1 MHFALFKVQER
12 EWTKLCDQHIRFSLY
27 LFSEFFL
34 ELKGIILSTSRV
46 CGLLD
51 EHSEK
56 LSFITNYLKHF
67 EILKEGSNSIA
78 SNHLLICVTL
88 CINIYNHLY
97 NHPSSATPEVLA
109 IYNGCTE
116 LNYSKQ
122 LTHKCDHLI
131 IMDIKNIIQN

>member
-1 MHFALFKVQER
+1 MQVR

-88 CINIYNHLY
+88 CIDIYDHLY
-97 NHPSSATPEVLA
+97 AYHKQTSSATPEVLA
-109 IYNGCTE
+109 TYNGCTE
-116 LNYSKQ
+116 LNYTKQ
-122 LTHKCDHLI
+122 LTHKSDHLI
-131 IMDIKNIIQN
+131 IKDIKNIIQN